1 MTNPI
6 TVTGDD
12 AVRKQLHEIGR
23 QAPFAL
29 ATALNGV
36 ANAAQKGIRENMADK
51 FAFRRRNFVESTI
64 YRNKSTDFATKTK
77 LSATVRVHPERDFLA
92 KHEEGGAKTPQ
103 SGNSIAIPSV
113 AVRRNKADVIPRGQR
128 PAALVGK
135 KGVFRLGNVIYQS
148 SGRGKRKRR
157 TALYLL
163 RRSVRIAPRLEFVQ
177 TAVRTITAQWVPIAM
192 SAIDKAL
199 QTARRP

>member
-1 MTNPI
+1 MSEILAI
-6 TVTGDD
+6 TGGD
-12 AVRKQLHEIGR
+12 AVQKQLQAIGR

-64 YRNKSTDFATKTK
+64 YRNKATDFATKSK
-77 LSATVRVHPERDFLA
+77 FSATVRVHPERDVLA
-92 KHEEGGAKTPQ
+92 KHEAGGAKTPR
-103 SGNSIAIPSV
+103 SGNSIAIPSA

-128 PAALVGK
+128 PAALLGK
-135 KGVFRLGNVIYQS
+135 KGVFRLGDVIYQS
-148 SGRGKRKRR
+148 TGRGKRKRR

-163 RRSVRIAPRLEFVQ
+163 RRSVRIAPRLEFVK
-177 TAVRTITAQWVPIAM
+177 TAERTIAAQWVPIATA
-192 SAIDKAL
+192 AIEKAL
-199 QTARRP
+199 QTAR